1 MVDIKAVE
9 PVATPVTLADIKANP
24 KLADMVLVNNSRL
37 SVQPV
42 AAAEWKEVCRMAGVE
57 A

>member
-1 MVDIKAVE
+1 
-9 PVATPVTLADIKANP
+9 
-24 KLADMVLVNNSRL
+24 VLLRRGSRL

-42 AAAEWKEVCRMAGVE
+42 TAAEWKAIVAQGRRA

>member
-1 MVDIKAVE
+1 ME
-9 PVATPVTLADIKANP
+9 L
-24 KLADMVLVNNSRL
+24 LRRGSRL

-42 AAAEWKEVCRMAGVE
+42 AAAEFRAIERLARRR